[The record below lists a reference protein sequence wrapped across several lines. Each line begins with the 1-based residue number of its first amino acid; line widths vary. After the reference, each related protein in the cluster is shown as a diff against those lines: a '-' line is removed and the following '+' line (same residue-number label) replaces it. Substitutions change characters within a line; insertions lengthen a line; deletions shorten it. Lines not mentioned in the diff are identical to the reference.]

1 MESDDE
7 VTFKTNDVNTEND
20 NFEDNDTK
28 ATGQTSNVVSNSS
41 ETQIESALAKQ
52 MYVLNSDIQK
62 SMQVMK
68 GQVLQVFNELTEKVC
83 TIEKKLENKQ
93 LGGTDS
99 DGKCPHTETNP
110 IQSLGWGPSRGKAL
124 SSSSNENE
132 NAHNTNFSREV
143 NRNELTNGGLKIKPQ
158 IYDGTDDFEEY
169 LAQFQIMAELNGWN
183 YNVKSL
189 ALASSLSG
197 RARTLLAEL
206 DENKCRDFNALVS
219 ALRNRY
225 GSENRSELFKAE
237 LQGKVRGRNETIPEL
252 VESIKKL
259 TRRAYR
265 NVTPDVADTLA
276 IDYFIDAIPESEIR
290 LRLKEL
296 GPKTMT
302 EAENIAVKLET
313 LRVADKQRGKPVRS
327 LEQNS
332 QNNENVV
339 ETRIKQLEQTVS
351 NMSKNARYN
360 KNDRGQTS
368 NVRNGQ
374 YGNRQNFNQRRGY
387 NNNFDQNRQGRQ
399 NNDGRQGNY

>member
-1 MESDDE
+1 MDSDDE
-7 VTFKTNDVNTEND
+7 VTFKTNVGNSETD
-20 NFEDNDTK
+20 NFEDNDTQ
-28 ATGQTSNVVSNSS
+28 ATGQTSNIVTNSS
-41 ETQIESALAKQ
+41 ETQIENALAKQ
-52 MYVLNSDIQK
+52 MYLLNSDIQK

-68 GQVLQVFNELTEKVC
+68 GQVLEVFNELTEKVD
-83 TIEKKLENKQ
+83 TIEKRLKIKQ
-93 LGGTDS
+93 VEETES
-99 DGKCPHTETNP
+99 DGKCLSTETNP
-110 IQSLGWGPSRGKAL
+110 TQSLGWGPSGDNANT
-124 SSSSNENE
+124 SSNENE
-132 NAHNTNFSREV
+132 NAHNTSFSRV
-143 NRNELTNGGLKIKPQ
+143 ANRNESTSGSLKIKPQ

-259 TRRAYR
+259 TRKAYR

-327 LEQNS
+327 LEHTS
-332 QNNENVV
+332 QNNESVV
-339 ETRIKQLEQTVS
+339 ETRIKQLEHTVS
-351 NMSKNARYN
+351 DLSKNVRHN
-360 KNDRGQTS
+360 KNDRGQS
-368 NVRNGQ
+368 NFRNEQ

-387 NNNFDQNRQGRQ
+387 NKNFNQNRQTRQ

>member
-1 MESDDE
+1 MDCSDDE
-7 VTFKTNDVNTEND
+7 VTFKTNVVSSEKE
-20 NFEDNDTK
+20 NFEVHDENT
-28 ATGQTSNVVSNSS
+28 TGQTPNTASSSS
-41 ETQIESALAKQ
+41 ENQIENALAKQ
-52 MYVLNSDIQK
+52 MYMLNSDIQK
-62 SMQVMK
+62 SMQIMK
-68 GQVLQVFNELTEKVC
+68 GQVLEVFNELTEKVG
-83 TIEKKLENKQ
+83 TLEKKLEIKQ
-93 LGGTDS
+93 IDETQGDRKS
-99 DGKCPHTETNP
+99 PHMEEINP
-110 IQSLGWGPSRGKAL
+110 AHIIGRGPSGDNKH
-124 SSSSNENE
+124 SSSNENE
-132 NAHNTNFSREV
+132 NAHNAISRV
-143 NRNELTNGGLKIKPQ
+143 VSRHELTNSSLKIKPQ

-237 LQGKVRGRNETIPEL
+237 LQGKIRGRNETIPEL

-259 TRRAYR
+259 TRKAYR
-265 NVTPDVADTLA
+265 NVTSDVADTLA

-327 LEQNS
+327 FEQSS
-332 QNNENVV
+332 QNNDNVV

-351 NMSKNARYN
+351 NLSKNARYN
-360 KNDRGQTS
+360 KNDGNQPL
-368 NVRNGQ
+368 NFRNGQ

-387 NNNFDQNRQGRQ
+387 NNNFNQNRQTRQ